1 MTDTKHGLAEA
12 LAAFQ
17 AEIPSVVK
25 GKTGD
30 AGSYKYQY
38 ADLSDVTEK
47 VLPLLGK
54 HGLSFSAKPT
64 HNERG
69 AFVLAYTLRHV
80 GGESDSGEYPLPNG
94 NAQQIGSAITYA
106 RRYVLCAV
114 TGVAPGGDDDDGHG
128 ARDVQVEARQQ
139 PQWDA
144 GEQEALR
151 DAYLLDIAKAKSSE
165 DVLKIG
171 NAVKAQRK
179 SGELSPATY
188 SHLAKAASARLAE
201 LDAEAKAAT
210 GGEAP

>member
-1 MTDTKHGLAEA
+1 VDTDQPNGLAAA

-17 AEIPSVVK
+17 AETPSVAK

-64 HNERG
+64 VNDKG
-69 AFVLAYTLRHV
+69 TFVLAYTLRHV
-80 GGESDSGEYPLPNG
+80 SGESDSGEYPLPAG

-106 RRYVLCAV
+106 RRYTLCAV
-114 TGVAPGGDDDDGHG
+114 TGVAPGGDDDDGSS
-128 ARDVQVEARQQ
+128 ARDVHVEARRE

-144 GEQEALR
+144 AEQEALR
-151 DAYLLDIAKAKSSE
+151 DAYLLDIAKAGTPE
-165 DVLKIG
+165 DVAKIG
-171 NAVKAQRK
+171 DGVKSQRK
-179 SGELSPATY
+179 SGELSPSTY

-201 LDAEAKAAT
+201 MAAKT
-210 GGEAP
+210 GEPS